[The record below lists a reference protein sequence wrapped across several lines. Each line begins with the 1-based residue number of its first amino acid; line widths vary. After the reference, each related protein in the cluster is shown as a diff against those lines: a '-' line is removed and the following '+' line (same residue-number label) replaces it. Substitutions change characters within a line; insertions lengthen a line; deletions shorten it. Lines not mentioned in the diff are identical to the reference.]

1 MLHKEREELMKN
13 IPKDVQTKNILDFNT
28 LEFGEKKIIAAEFID
43 RILLNG
49 KDVNIVWKI

>member
-1 MLHKEREELMKN
+1 MKN
-13 IPKDVQTKNILDFNT
+13 ISKDVQPKNILDFNV

-43 RILLNG
+43 RILLIG